1 MTTDQTK
8 SNLNAKDI
16 GFGFLLLGI
25 ATGALYVN
33 QNYELGTASRMGP
46 GYMPMLVFGLVGLF
60 GIGMLITGFRGGHD
74 PLERW
79 AWREM
84 GLVLSAMTAFSALLE
99 TLGLGLCVIISV
111 MISSFA
117 DRTQTLKGALG
128 LTAALVLLCWLIFIV
143 GLKIGVPFLP
153 PFLGLN

>member
-1 MTTDQTK
+1 
-8 SNLNAKDI
+8 
-16 GFGFLLLGI
+16 
-25 ATGALYVN
+25 
-33 QNYELGTASRMGP
+33 
-46 GYMPMLVFGLVGLF
+46 
-60 GIGMLITGFRGGHD
+60 
-74 PLERW
+74 
-79 AWREM
+79 M